1 MSVNYLWY
9 LHFVGIFL
17 LQSAVQS
24 QHVQSI
30 PKASFPSSALC
41 SHSAVQSES
50 VKTAQSEKIVKCCLE
65 SSFLFVAIFD
75 MCVCFILNFAPLPL
89 KTMAFFS
96 PQRDFVLT
104 LPIQL
109 PNIDI

>member
-1 MSVNYLWY
+1 MSANYLWY
-9 LHFVGIFL
+9 RTFL
-17 LQSAVQS
+17 LQSAVKS
-24 QHVQSI
+24 QHMQSV
-30 PKASFPSSALC
+30 PKASFPSSALRN
-41 SHSAVQSES
+41 HSAVQSKS
-50 VKTAQSEKIVKCCLE
+50 VKTAQSEKIVTCFLE

-75 MCVCFILNFAPLPL
+75 MCAWFILNFPPLPL

-96 PQRDFVLT
+96 PQRDFVLM